1 MRCSVH
7 IAELEVLMAPQG
19 QPSRNV
25 LACKALKC
33 TQALA
38 RGLWNNG
45 VLSPYLFILS
55 NESKTVRNTTQ
66 PF

>member
-1 MRCSVH
+1 
-7 IAELEVLMAPQG
+7 MAPQG